1 MSQVYEGRT
10 SCVLTSYGSAPLFN
24 DTTWGA
30 TSATA
35 LRETMQ
41 LIHDYNACTG
51 IVANPTK
58 SRIMIAGAR
67 GDGHPFKSGTGDVPV
82 LGPND

>member
-1 MSQVYEGRT
+1 
-10 SCVLTSYGSAPLFN
+10 
-24 DTTWGA
+24 
-30 TSATA
+30 
-35 LRETMQ
+35 MQ

-67 GDGHPFKSGTGDVPV
+67 GDGHPFNSGTGDVPI
-82 LGPND
+82 LGPNDPQRHLGVYLTARGRGTAEWAYVTSTFND